1 VSGQDQKS
9 RWWHGARGE
18 WYVVAQVLL
27 FVLVA
32 VGPRH
37 LFAASAWPWA
47 RAATVVGLL
56 LMLAGAGLLLAAL
69 FRLGHNLT
77 PLPYP
82 KDGGTLV
89 QTGAYAL
96 IRHPIY
102 SGGLALG
109 FGWAL
114 CVHGELTLAYA
125 AALFVLFDVKSRREE
140 RWLVD
145 KFAEYRDYQRCVRR
159 LIPFVY

>member
-1 VSGQDQKS
+1 
-9 RWWHGARGE
+9 
-18 WYVVAQVLL
+18 VVAQIVL

-37 LFAASAWPWA
+37 VPGVDVRPWA
-47 RAATVVGLL
+47 WAAAVAGLL
-56 LMLAGAGLLLAAL
+56 LMAAGAALLLAAL
-69 FRLGHNLT
+69 LKLGRNLS

-89 QTGAYAL
+89 QTGAYGL
-96 IRHPIY
+96 VRHPIY
-102 SGGLALG
+102 SGAIAVAL
-109 FGWAL
+109 GWAL

-125 AALFVLFDVKSRREE
+125 VALFVLFAVKSRREE

-145 KFAEYRDYQRCVRR
+145 KFTEYPDYQRRVRR